1 MLTSHTP
8 PAVIIQSIGWIRQ
21 WGLFY
26 LAGQWYYNYMKFI
39 LRWVI
44 TILALVI
51 AAVIVP
57 GIRVADTNAWIAFAV
72 VALILGLVN
81 TLVRPLLQLLSIGF
95 IIFTL
100 GIFLLVINAF
110 TLWLSAVIARTFGI
124 GFFVDGFWAALW
136 GSIIVSLVSWLL
148 SLLIPK

>member
-1 MLTSHTP
+1 
-8 PAVIIQSIGWIRQ
+8 
-21 WGLFY
+21 
-26 LAGQWYYNYMKFI
+26 MKFI

-51 AAVIVP
+51 AAVIIP
-57 GIRVADTNAWIAFAV
+57 GIRVADTNAWIAFSV
-72 VALILGLVN
+72 MALILGLINAV
-81 TLVRPLLQLLSIGF
+81 LRPVLQLLSIGF

-110 TLWLSAVIARTFGI
+110 TLWLSSITARAFGI

-148 SLLIPK
+148 SLLIHE